1 MHNYNIKSVGWQ
13 FIFQSKFTAPHKYVH
28 FPRRHNKKRDAKMHR
43 ALSFSVLKTNAKCF
57 YETSYQKSDRPQK
70 TDHLHIL

>member
-28 FPRRHNKKRDAKMHR
+28 FPRRHNKKQTAVITTVC
-43 ALSFSVLKTNAKCF
+43 LCCV
-57 YETSYQKSDRPQK
+57 
-70 TDHLHIL
+70 